1 MPLKRRLPKGGF
13 TPPNP
18 TRYTVVNIEELDVF
32 PEGADVTPEILRD
45 RRIIRSLKHRVKVLG
60 RGSIEKKLS
69 VRAHRFSLSARAAIE
84 AAAGTC
90 EIIE

>member
-18 TRYTVVNIEELDVF
+18 TRYTVVNIEELNVF
-32 PEGADVTPEILRD
+32 PEGAEITLELLRE
-45 RRIIRSLKHRVKVLG
+45 RRIIRSLKYRVKVLG
-60 RGSIEKKLS
+60 RGSIEKKLT
-69 VRAHRFSLSARAAIE
+69 VRAHRFSQSALAAIK
-84 AAAGTC
+84 AAGGTC